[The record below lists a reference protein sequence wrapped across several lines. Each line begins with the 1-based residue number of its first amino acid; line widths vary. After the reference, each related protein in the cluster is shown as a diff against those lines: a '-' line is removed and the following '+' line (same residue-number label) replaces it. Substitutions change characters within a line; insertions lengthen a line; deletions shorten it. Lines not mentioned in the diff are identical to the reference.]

1 MTESKIKAYDDLPL
15 FMNADNVAKTL
26 GISKTTA
33 YVLMTSDGFP
43 SVRVGTRVLVER
55 EKFKKWIDENSGQ

>member
-1 MTESKIKAYDDLPL
+1 
-15 FMNADNVAKTL
+15 MNADNVAKTL